1 MGDPVD
7 SWDLSDVPDQQGRRV
22 VVTGASSGLGLV
34 VARELAKR
42 GARVV
47 MAARDVAKAGR
58 HGADLLAEH
67 PAASVEIL
75 PLDLLDAASIRAFA
89 AAVTAEPVDA
99 LLNVAGIAGT
109 PLRRNSRGWESQF
122 ATNHLGHFA
131 LTTLLLDALC
141 RGWEPRVVTVAS
153 AVYRYGKLELDRDD
167 HLTGGRRYSP
177 MRAYARSKL
186 ANVLFGLEL
195 DRRLRTTCSP
205 VRSVLAHPGMASTPM
220 NTDRCHTLL
229 DRIVAPLASVVARA
243 PEDAALPI
251 LYAATA
257 PELEGGTFVGP
268 RTEFRGP
275 MRVTRLPVRPPAT
288 DVELAERLWAASEEL
303 TGARSAVLSGAG

>member
-1 MGDPVD
+1 V
-7 SWDLSDVPDQQGRRV
+7 STWELSAVPDQQGRRI
-22 VVTGASSGLGLV
+22 VVTGAGSGLGLV
-34 VARELAKR
+34 VTRELAKR

-58 HGADLLAEH
+58 HRDDLLAEH
-67 PAASVEIL
+67 PAATVDVH
-75 PLDLLDAASIRAFA
+75 PLDLLDLASVRTFA
-89 AAVTAEPVDA
+89 TAVTAEPVDA

-109 PLRRNSRGWESQF
+109 PLHHNAQGWESQF

-131 LTTLLLDALC
+131 LTTLLLDALA

-153 AVYRYGKLELDRDD
+153 SMHRYGKLDLDRDD
-167 HLTGGRRYSP
+167 HLTGGRHYSP

-186 ANVLFGLEL
+186 ANMLFGLEL
-195 DRRLRTTCSP
+195 DRRLRAAGSP

-220 NTDRCHTLL
+220 NTDRRDTVL
-229 DRIVAPLASVVARA
+229 DRLVARIA
-243 PEDAALPI
+243 NAVARTPEDAALPI

-257 PELEGGTFVGP
+257 PGLDGGTFVGP

-275 MRVTRLPVRPPAT
+275 VHVAHLPVRPPAN
-288 DVELAERLWAASEEL
+288 DIHLAERLWAASEEL

>member
-1 MGDPVD
+1 M
-7 SWDLSDVPDQQGRRV
+7 STWDLGDVPDQRGRRV

-47 MAARDVAKAGR
+47 MAARDVGKAAR
-58 HGADLLAEH
+58 HREALLAEH
-67 PAASVEIL
+67 RAATVDVL
-75 PLDLLDAASIRAFA
+75 RLDLMDLDSVRAFVA
-89 AAVTAEPVDA
+89 DVTAEPVDA

-109 PLRRNSRGWESQF
+109 PLRRSAQGWESQF

-131 LTTLLLDALC
+131 LTTLLLPALGH
-141 RGWEPRVVTVAS
+141 GWEPRVVTVTS
-153 AVYRYGKLELDRDD
+153 TVYRYGRLDLDRDD

-186 ANVLFGLEL
+186 ANVLFALEL
-195 DRRLRTTCSP
+195 ERRLRETCSP

-220 NTDRCHTLL
+220 NTDRCHYLL
-229 DRIVAPLASVVARA
+229 DRLISPVASRVARA

-251 LYAATA
+251 LYAATV
-257 PELEGGTFVGP
+257 PELEGGSFVGP

-275 MRVTRLPVRPPAT
+275 MRVTRIPVRPPGN
-288 DVELAERLWAASEEL
+288 DPDLARRLWEVSEEL
-303 TGARSAVLSGAG
+303 TGTHSAVFAGH

>member
-1 MGDPVD
+1 MGDPVGA
-7 SWDLSDVPDQQGRRV
+7 WDLSDVPDQQGRRV
-22 VVTGASSGLGLV
+22 VVTGAGSGLGLV

-47 MAARDVAKAGR
+47 MAARDVTKAGR
-58 HGADLLAEH
+58 HRADLLAEH
-67 PAASVEIL
+67 PAASVDVL
-75 PLDLLDAASIRAFA
+75 PLDLMDPASVRAFA

-99 LLNVAGIAGT
+99 LLNVAGIAAT
-109 PLRRNSRGWESQF
+109 PLRHNAQGWESQF

-131 LTTLLLDALC
+131 LTTLLLDALG

-153 AVYRYGKLELDRDD
+153 TVYRYGRLDLDRDD

-186 ANVLFGLEL
+186 ATMLFGLEL
-195 DRRLRTTCSP
+195 DRRLRETSSP

-229 DRIVAPLASVVARA
+229 DHLISPVATVVARA

-251 LYAATA
+251 LYAATV

-275 MRVTRLPVRPPAT
+275 MRVTRLPVRPPA
-288 DVELAERLWAASEEL
+288 DDRDLARRLWAVSEEL
-303 TGARSAVLSGAG
+303 TGTRSGLLSGAH

>member
-1 MGDPVD
+1 VD
-7 SWDLSDVPDQQGRRV
+7 AWDLSAVPDQQGRRV
-22 VVTGASSGLGLV
+22 VVTGAGSGLGLV

-58 HGADLLAEH
+58 HREGLLAEH
-67 PAASVEIL
+67 PAATVDVL
-75 PLDLLDAASIRAFA
+75 PLDLLDPQSVRAFA

-99 LLNVAGIAGT
+99 LLNVAGVAGV
-109 PLRRNSRGWESQF
+109 PLRHNAQGWESQF

-131 LTTLLLDALC
+131 LTTLLLEALS
-141 RGWEPRVVTVAS
+141 RGWEPRVVTVS
-153 AVYRYGKLELDRDD
+153 SSVYRFGRLDLDRDD

-186 ANVLFGLEL
+186 ANMLFGLEL
-195 DRRLRTTCSP
+195 DRRLRSTCSP

-220 NTDRCHTLL
+220 NTERCHTLL
-229 DRIVAPLASVVARA
+229 DRLFAPLASLVARA
-243 PEDAALPI
+243 PEDAALSI
-251 LYAATA
+251 LYAATV

-268 RTEFRGP
+268 RTECRGP
-275 MRVTRLPVRPPAT
+275 VRVTRLPVRPPA
-288 DVELAERLWAASEEL
+288 DDRELAERLWATSEEL
-303 TGARSAVLSGAG
+303 TGVHSAVLSPVS

>member
-1 MGDPVD
+1 
-7 SWDLSDVPDQQGRRV
+7 
-22 VVTGASSGLGLV
+22 
-34 VARELAKR
+34 
-42 GARVV
+42 
-47 MAARDVAKAGR
+47 MAARDVTKAGR
-58 HGADLLAEH
+58 HRADLLADH
-67 PAASVEIL
+67 PAATVDVL
-75 PLDLLDAASIRAFA
+75 PLDLMDPASIRSFA

-99 LLNVAGIAGT
+99 LLNVAGIAAT
-109 PLRRNSRGWESQF
+109 PLRHNAQGWESQF

-131 LTTLLLDALC
+131 LTTLLLDALG

-153 AVYRYGKLELDRDD
+153 AVYRYGRLDLDRDD

-177 MRAYARSKL
+177 VRAFARSKL
-186 ANVLFGLEL
+186 ATMLFGLEL
-195 DRRLRTTCSP
+195 DRRLRETCSP

-229 DRIVAPLASVVARA
+229 DRLVSPVATVVARA

-251 LYAATA
+251 LYAATV

-275 MRVTRLPVRPPAT
+275 MRVTRLPVRPPA
-288 DVELAERLWAASEEL
+288 DDRDLARRLWAVSEEL
-303 TGARSAVLSGAG
+303 TSARAALLARAEH

>member
-7 SWDLSDVPDQQGRRV
+7 SWDLSAVPDQQGRRI
-22 VVTGASSGLGLV
+22 VVTGAGSGLGLV

-58 HGADLLAEH
+58 HRADLLAEH
-67 PAASVEIL
+67 PAATVDVL
-75 PLDLLDAASIRAFA
+75 PLDLMDPASIRGFA
-89 AAVTAEPVDA
+89 GAATAEPVDA

-109 PLRRNSRGWESQF
+109 PLRHNAQGWESQF

-131 LTTLLLDALC
+131 LTTLLLDALS

-153 AVYRYGKLELDRDD
+153 GVYRYGRLNLDRDD

-186 ANVLFGLEL
+186 ANMLFGLEL
-195 DRRLRTTCSP
+195 DRRLHATWSP

-229 DRIVAPLASVVARA
+229 DRLVAPLATVVART

-257 PELEGGTFVGP
+257 PELDGGTFVGP
-268 RTEFRGP
+268 HTEFRGP
-275 MRVTRLPVRPPAT
+275 MRVTHLPVRPPA
-288 DVELAERLWAASEEL
+288 DDIQLAERLWAASEEL
-303 TGARSAVLSGAG
+303 TGTRSGVLSGA

>member
-1 MGDPVD
+1 VD
-7 SWDLSDVPDQQGRRV
+7 SWGPSDVPDQRGRRV
-22 VVTGASSGLGLV
+22 VVTGAGSGLGLV

-47 MAARDVAKAGR
+47 MAARDVVKAGR
-58 HGADLLAEH
+58 HRAELLSEH
-67 PAASVEIL
+67 PAATVDVL
-75 PLDLLDAASIRAFA
+75 PLDLMDPASVRDFA

-99 LLNVAGIAGT
+99 LLNVAGVART
-109 PLRRNSRGWESQF
+109 PLRYNAQGWESQF

-131 LTTLLLDALC
+131 LTTLLLDALA

-153 AVYRYGKLELDRDD
+153 AVYRYGKLDLDRDD

-177 MRAYARSKL
+177 IRTYARSKL
-186 ANVLFGLEL
+186 ANMLFGLEL
-195 DRRLRTTCSP
+195 DRRLRSTCSP

-220 NTDRCHTLL
+220 HTNRCHSLL
-229 DRIVAPLASVVARA
+229 DHVVAPLATAVARA

-251 LYAATA
+251 LYAATV
-257 PELEGGTFVGP
+257 PGLEGGTFVGP

-275 MRVTRLPVRPPAT
+275 MRVTRLPVRPPA
-288 DVELAERLWAASEEL
+288 DDRDLAARLWEVSEEL
-303 TGARSAVLSGAG
+303 TGTHWAGLHHPAVG

>member
-1 MGDPVD
+1 M
-7 SWDLSDVPDQQGRRV
+7 STWDLGAVPDQQGRRV
-22 VVTGASSGLGLV
+22 VVTGAGSGLGLV

-47 MAARDVAKAGR
+47 MAARDVTKAGR
-58 HGADLLAEH
+58 HRENLLAEH
-67 PAASVEIL
+67 PAATVEVR
-75 PLDLLDAASIRAFA
+75 PLDLLDPDSIRAFA
-89 AAVTAEPVDA
+89 TAVTAEPVDA
-99 LLNVAGIAGT
+99 LLNVAGIAGV
-109 PLRRNSRGWESQF
+109 PLRRTAQGWESQF

-131 LTTLLLDALC
+131 LTTLLFDALT

-153 AVYRYGKLELDRDD
+153 SAYRLGRLDLDRDD
-167 HLTGGRRYSP
+167 HLTGGRRYSS

-186 ANVLFGLEL
+186 ANMLFGLEL
-195 DRRLRTTCSP
+195 DRRLRAAGSP

-220 NTDRCHTLL
+220 NTDRRDTPFIRL
-229 DRIVAPLASVVARA
+229 VTPLATAVARA

-257 PELEGGTFVGP
+257 PRLAGGTFVGP

-275 MRVTRLPVRPPAT
+275 VHIAHLPIRPPA
-288 DVELAERLWAASEEL
+288 DDLRLAERLWAASEEL
-303 TGARSAVLSGAG
+303 TGARSAVLSPAG